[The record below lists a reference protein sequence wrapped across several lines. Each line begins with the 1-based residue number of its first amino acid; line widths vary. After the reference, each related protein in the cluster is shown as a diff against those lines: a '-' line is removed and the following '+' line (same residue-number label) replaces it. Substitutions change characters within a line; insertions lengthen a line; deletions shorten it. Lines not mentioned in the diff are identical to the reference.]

1 MTASPATATE
11 PRRSA
16 LRRMLGWVA
25 GKSTVRKLA
34 MSTPFVRDVAWR
46 FVAGEDL
53 PAGLATVRALNAEG
67 ITATLNHVGTHVTV
81 AAEAV
86 AAADEVIAA
95 LDGIHAS
102 GVDSHVSLKLTQ
114 IGLDV
119 DRDLCRAQLWRVLD
133 RARDTGIFV
142 RIDMEESPYVGVTIE
157 LFEEARAA
165 FGSERV
171 GIVLQ
176 SYLRGHRDDVARLA
190 AAGGRIRLVKGGYW
204 ESPDVVF
211 QAKDEIDQAFLADIR
226 TLMAGATD
234 PAIATHDPV
243 AIETA
248 RRAADAA
255 GRDRSSFELQ
265 MLMGVRPDLQRRLV
279 AEGFRVRCYVPY
291 GGQWYTYVL
300 GCLRR
305 VPGGVVARLR
315 ERVRPGRTERATPAF
330 GGPADGGPA
339 DGGPADGGPSRGI
352 AADEGALPGMPVSR
366 RALLGVK
373 RAMDVAG
380 AIVGLVVLSPVLAWT
395 AVAVV
400 ATMGRPILFRQR
412 RPGRGG
418 RSFTIVKFRTMRPVP
433 PGDTWFRTDAVR
445 VTRLGQFL
453 RTTSLDELPELWN
466 VLRGDMSLVGPRPLL
481 EEYLACYTP
490 REFRRHEMRPGITGW
505 AAISGRHMV
514 PFEERLEMDV
524 WYVDH
529 WSLELDIR
537 ILGRTVGQVLGRRG
551 VRVTQTFDDVVMP
564 QRFLAS
570 IDASLVAPDG
580 GSPARDTPDARPAP
594 PVASKGPGAP
604 VTPTDTLPDE
614 GVAPGSIAQ
623 EAPSGSTGAR

>member
-1 MTASPATATE
+1 MTAPPAAADE

-16 LRRMLGWVA
+16 VRRVLGWVA

-53 PAGLATVRALNAEG
+53 PAGLATIRELNAQG
-67 ITATLNHVGTHVTV
+67 IAATLNHVGTHVTGEP
-81 AAEAV
+81 EAV

-95 LDGIHAS
+95 LDGIHSS
-102 GVDSHVSLKLTQ
+102 GVASHLSLKLTQ

-119 DRDLCRAQLWRVLD
+119 ERGLCRAQLWRILE

-142 RIDMEESPYVGVTIE
+142 RIDMEESAYVGGTIE
-157 LFEEARAA
+157 LFEEAQAT
-165 FGSERV
+165 FGAERV

-176 SYLRGHRDDVARLA
+176 SYLRGRRDDLPRLA
-190 AAGGRIRLVKGGYW
+190 AAGARIRLVKGGYW
-204 ESPDVVF
+204 ESPDAVF
-211 QAKDEIDQAFLADIR
+211 KAKDEIDRAFLADIE

-234 PAIATHDPV
+234 PAIATHDPA

-265 MLMGVRPDLQRRLV
+265 MLMGVRPDLQHRL
-279 AEGFRVRCYVPY
+279 ADAGFRVRCYVPY

-305 VPGGVVARLR
+305 VPGGIVARLR
-315 ERVRPGRTERATPAF
+315 ERVRPGRRGRATPAQ
-330 GGPADGGPA
+330 GGR
-339 DGGPADGGPSRGI
+339 S
-352 AADEGALPGMPVSR
+352 EGVTASR

-395 AVAVV
+395 AVAIA

-433 PGDTWFRTDAVR
+433 SGDTWFRTDAVR
-445 VTRLGQFL
+445 VTRIGQFL

-490 REFRRHEMRPGITGW
+490 RESRRHEMRPGITGW

-529 WSLELDIR
+529 WSLGLDVR

-551 VRVTQTFDDVVMP
+551 VRVTQTFDDVIMP
-564 QRFLAS
+564 ARFLAS
-570 IDASLVAPDG
+570 IDPSLVAPDG
-580 GSPARDTPDARPAP
+580 GSPSGAPPDARAELPVASEARAEP
-594 PVASKGPGAP
+594 PVAA
-604 VTPTDTLPDE
+604 TDTPPGE
-614 GVAPGSIAQ
+614 GLTPAPTPQ